1 MARTEKIDIFY
12 EKTHDGAWLL
22 STITNNR
29 GFWRRYYYYTKQEAT
44 KRFRQYV
51 KEQTNS

>member
-22 STITNNR
+22 STVTNR
-29 GFWRRYYYYTKQEAT
+29 FIWRRYYYYTKREAT
-44 KRFRQYV
+44 KLFRQYV
-51 KEQTNS
+51 REEMNS